1 MQPTTQEIDSYVS
14 GLFAPES
21 KDGVYDAALA
31 TMAEGNLPAI
41 NVSASLGK
49 TLHVLATAIGAKR
62 ILEIGTLGGYS
73 GTWLASALPADGKM
87 ITLEID
93 PHHAEVAQKNFGR
106 ARLSG
111 KVEVRVGPALAALDE
126 MIASGEPKF
135 DITFIDADKPGYV
148 EYLEKALLLTRKG
161 GLILA
166 DNALSH
172 KVLTDPE
179 NSPIARFNEVLAGKQ
194 NLVTTL
200 IPTLR
205 EEIDGLTVSVVK

>member
-1 MQPTTQEIDSYVS
+1 MEPTVPEINEYVT

-21 KDGVYDAALA
+21 RNGIYGSTLAA
-31 TMAEGNLPAI
+31 MEEGKLPSI

-49 TLHVLATAIGAKR
+49 TLHVLALAVGAKR

-73 GTWLASALPADGKM
+73 GIWLASALPADGKM
-87 ITLEID
+87 VTLELD
-93 PHHAEVAQKNFGR
+93 PHHAEVAQENFRR
-106 ARLSG
+106 AG
-111 KVEVRVGPALAALDE
+111 VGDKVELRIGPALESLTKMAAN
-126 MIASGEPKF
+126 GEGGF

-148 EYLEKALLLTRKG
+148 DYLEKALQLTRKG

-172 KVLTDPE
+172 DALTKRDD
-179 NSPIARFNEVLAGKQ
+179 SPIARFNEALAGKN
-194 NLVTTL
+194 NLASTL

-205 EEIDGLTVSVVK
+205 EHIDGLTISVVR